1 MRSGLNQRPGT
12 RSHGDRSPQSY
23 RGTSQRSQSFDSRG
37 PGDRI
42 RGNASQICERYL
54 TLARE
59 AARADDRVASENYY
73 QHAEH
78 YFRMNNLAR
87 DGNSA
92 AAPHPIDPV
101 ISETGL
107 APTEQSQI

>member
-1 MRSGLNQRPGT
+1 MRSGLNQRSGT

-23 RGTSQRSQSFDSRG
+23 RGPSQRSQSFDSHG

-42 RGNASQICERYL
+42 RGNPSQIYERYL
-54 TLARE
+54 VLARE

-78 YFRMNNLAR
+78 YFRVNNSSR

-92 AAPHPIDPV
+92 PATRPIDRV
-101 ISETGL
+101 ADDKGL
-107 APTEQSQI
+107 APTEPR